1 MRAKE
6 LTRYLLAAIVI
17 FGISAVSPRALAQ
30 HNGSEGNKEH
40 TEKYIII
47 SKEDLTLTLYDERGV
62 VVVQYPVAVGKNYG
76 NKQHMG
82 DYRTPEGEFY
92 VQQIQSASTWGHDFG
107 DGLGYIENCYGNW
120 FIRLYTPPYK
130 GIGIQG
136 THLPELIGTRS
147 TEGCIRLRNED
158 LDALHPYIELGMKVI
173 IEPSQG
179 DLPAESEITA
189 TPEVEDNPEEA
200 VEEAKAKSDSVETTA
215 THQPSVAKEDV
226 ATDSNT
232 TAEELWHTVED
243 GDLVSKIAYKY
254 GTSSQ
259 EIQRLNPTI
268 NIDRIDIGQRI
279 KVRGIAPEPQPAT
292 EQIKAK
298 PEATISTTQTSKEQS
313 VEDLSEELWHTIE
326 DGDYLGKI
334 AIRYNTTVRKI
345 EALNPGMDVDKIR
358 AGERIRVK

>member
-6 LTRYLLAAIVI
+6 LTKYLLAAIVI

-47 SKEDLTLTLYDERGV
+47 SKENLTLTLYDERGV

-92 VQQIQSASTWGHDFG
+92 VQQIQEASKWRHDFG
-107 DGLGYIENCYGNW
+107 DGLGVIENCYGNW

-158 LDALHPYIELGMKVI
+158 LDALRPYIELGMKVI
-173 IEPSQG
+173 IEPSQA
-179 DLPAESEITA
+179 DLPADDEITA
-189 TPEVEDNPEEA
+189 LPEVEDKADESEA
-200 VEEAKAKSDSVETTA
+200 AEQSYSVATA
-215 THQPSVAKEDV
+215 TPLPSAAEEDV
-226 ATDSNT
+226 ATDNDAGS
-232 TAEELWHTVED
+232 EELWHTVED

-268 NIDRIDIGQRI
+268 NIDRINKGQRI
-279 KVRGIAPEPQPAT
+279 KVRGTPPEPQPTELHIAT
-292 EQIKAK
+292 QQREEIQTQQST
-298 PEATISTTQTSKEQS
+298 EAERVASK
-313 VEDLSEELWHTIE
+313 ELWHTIE

>member
-6 LTRYLLAAIVI
+6 LTKYLLAAIVI
-17 FGISAVSPRALAQ
+17 FGISAVSPHALAQ

-40 TEKYIII
+40 TENYIII

-92 VQQIQSASTWGHDFG
+92 VQQIQEASKWRHDFG
-107 DGLGYIENCYGNW
+107 DGLGVIENCYGNW

-158 LDALHPYIELGMKVI
+158 LDALRPYIELGMKVI
-173 IEPSQG
+173 IEPSQA
-179 DLPAESEITA
+179 DLPADDEITA
-189 TPEVEDNPEEA
+189 LPEVEDKADESEA
-200 VEEAKAKSDSVETTA
+200 AEQSDSVATA
-215 THQPSVAKEDV
+215 TPLPSAAEKDV
-226 ATDSNT
+226 ATDNDTGS
-232 TAEELWHTVED
+232 EELWHTVED

-279 KVRGIAPEPQPAT
+279 KVRGTPPEPQ
-292 EQIKAK
+292 IAK
-298 PEATISTTQTSKEQS
+298 PHIATQQREEMQTQQNTEAER
-313 VEDLSEELWHTIE
+313 VASEELWHTIE

-345 EALNPGMDVDKIR
+345 EALNPGMNVDKIR